1 MQIYVLETLMETD
14 EFHIWQ
20 PNCSPLTA
28 VCLFVC
34 PLGIRRD
41 LWTACTRWCRAPA
54 TAHHSLSQAAPPAAP
69 AAAPAARQSC
79 WMMAQSGEAL
89 EDLYPWC
96 VSSKSHTLKH
106 VVETV
111 SGAGL

>member
-54 TAHHSLSQAAPPAAP
+54 TAHRSLSQAAPPAAP
-69 AAAPAARQSC
+69 AAAPAAQQSC